1 MGEPELLV
9 AEFESGN
16 VVNCYS
22 HVMKIRTISQRELG
36 NQTAAV
42 LREVAAGRTIDAA
55 QFRADLNAAVHR
67 PPDR

>member
-1 MGEPELLV
+1 
-9 AEFESGN
+9 
-16 VVNCYS
+16 
-22 HVMKIRTISQRELG
+22 
-36 NQTAAV
+36 V